1 MKKLQ
6 SVRGTLDLF
15 PENKSKHNFITE
27 KAKSICDNFG
37 FKEIETP
44 IFEFAEVFS
53 RPLGQTSDV
62 VSKETYNFEDRSGE
76 LLTLRPEGTAGVIRA
91 VISNGN
97 YNSIPLKYFYRG
109 PMFRYE
115 RPQKGRLRQFNQIG
129 VELLGISEPYAD
141 AEVISCSVEFLKS
154 LNVLDKCVLNINTL
168 GDLESRI
175 SYREILT
182 KFLMDN
188 QDSLSLI
195 SQKRLK
201 LNPLRILDSK
211 ETEDQEIVK
220 NAPVFKNFLN
230 KSSLKHFD
238 SLLGYLDNI
247 NIKFE
252 INSKLVRGLD
262 YYCHTV
268 FEFITNDL
276 GSQGTVLGGGRYDG
290 LSETLLG
297 PKLPGVGFSAG
308 VERLS
313 LLLNKNFT
321 KKNRIAIIPFEQ
333 IDFENA
339 FKLLND
345 LRQNKFESEIFQF
358 GNIGKE
364 LRKANKKGFTFV
376 ILLGGDEFKND
387 KLIFK
392 DLSKSSQI
400 EITKNELF
408 SLLTDLI
415 K

>member
-6 SVRGTLDLF
+6 SVRGVLDLF
-15 PENKSKHNFITE
+15 PENKSIHNYITE
-27 KAKSICDNFG
+27 TAKLISSNFG
-37 FKEIETP
+37 FQEIETP

-91 VISNGN
+91 VISSGN
-97 YNSIPLKYFYRG
+97 YNNIPLKYFYRG

-129 VELLGISEPYAD
+129 VELLGVSEPYAD
-141 AEVISCSVEFLKS
+141 AEVISCAVEYLKS
-154 LNVLDKCVLNINTL
+154 LDVLSNCNLNINTL

-175 SYREILT
+175 RYKEILT
-182 KFLMDN
+182 KFLKEN
-188 QDSLSLI
+188 QTNLSPI
-195 SQKRLK
+195 SKKRLE

-211 ETEDQEIVK
+211 EAEDQEIIK
-220 NAPVFKNFLN
+220 NVPLYKNFLN
-230 KSSLKHFD
+230 NTSKKHFD
-238 SLLGYLDNI
+238 SLLGFLDKI

-290 LSETLLG
+290 LSEILSG

-313 LLLNKNFT
+313 LLSNKNFP
-321 KKNRIAIIPFEQ
+321 KKLRIAIIPFEET
-333 IDFENA
+333 DFKNA
-339 FKLLND
+339 FELLNN
-345 LRQNKFESEIFQF
+345 LRINKFDSEIFQF
-358 GNIGKE
+358 GNISKQ
-364 LRKANKKGFTFV
+364 LKKANKKGFDFA
-376 ILLGGDEFKND
+376 ILLGGEEFKSG
-387 KLIFK
+387 KIIFK
-392 DLSKSSQI
+392 NLLQSSQI
-400 EITKNELF
+400 EISKDEIF
-408 SLLTDLI
+408 SFLTDLI